1 MDFKNAAP
9 NPESLTNNNI
19 TPNAEQK
26 PLKVKIIKLKGLDD
40 QLYSI
45 VFNLLEKS
53 ILIESFDLNDISNTK
68 YVINLTLDN
77 FHKLNYFFIQFSS
90 IEQIFDLLED
100 MQENEFK
107 ITKNNSDIIEFSLL
121 IEIRKKINEI
131 LVKLKVQKNDI
142 NIIVYNLCEK
152 FKEINII
159 KENIKNLK
167 QNKELMSEIEK
178 LKQKNEYL
186 EKTIN
191 LINEKL
197 ENKIKDDNQIIED
210 LKNKNQQL
218 NEKIENM
225 NKELDN
231 YKKNNNN
238 NLTQINNNIE
248 NTNNKINKN
257 TLLID
262 YNKKYINN
270 YNILFNLNDKIIDE
284 LSESLNHITKN
295 NIIIDSNVIKNN
307 FELAQI
313 NNGIKHQL
321 KRNIRRL
328 NLLFRCTCD
337 GDSNSK
343 FHSNCDNHSNLLW
356 VIESAENRKFGGFTS
371 LTYSSNGGAKYDDKA
386 FIFSLNNRE
395 NYYIIKGKYALRFDN
410 RGVIFGQTSNTG
422 SEFHISNAEPCL
434 TQYNSYDDTGKN
446 NCYDYGKRRHVL
458 AGKLQF
464 VVLDYEV
471 FELEFD

>member
-107 ITKNNSDIIEFSLL
+107 ITKNNSDTIEFSLL

-231 YKKNNNN
+231 FK
-238 NLTQINNNIE
+238 
-248 NTNNKINKN
+248 
-257 TLLID
+257 
-262 YNKKYINN
+262 
-270 YNILFNLNDKIIDE
+270 KII
-284 LSESLNHITKN
+284 
-295 NIIIDSNVIKNN
+295 III
-307 FELAQI
+307 
-313 NNGIKHQL
+313 
-321 KRNIRRL
+321 
-328 NLLFRCTCD
+328 
-337 GDSNSK
+337 
-343 FHSNCDNHSNLLW
+343 
-356 VIESAENRKFGGFTS
+356 
-371 LTYSSNGGAKYDDKA
+371 
-386 FIFSLNNRE
+386 
-395 NYYIIKGKYALRFDN
+395 
-410 RGVIFGQTSNTG
+410 
-422 SEFHISNAEPCL
+422 
-434 TQYNSYDDTGKN
+434 
-446 NCYDYGKRRHVL
+446 
-458 AGKLQF
+458 
-464 VVLDYEV
+464 
-471 FELEFD
+471 